1 MPTNAYFQSGRSI
14 GETSEQRLIEELI
27 MECIAMYGFD
37 VHYMPRTLVKD
48 DQLFLEDT
56 LSRFQ
61 QAYPIEA
68 YLENATGFEG
78 NDILSK
84 FGIQMND
91 SGTFV
96 IAKRRWEEAVGR
108 SPNLMLPDRPAEGDL
123 VYFPI
128 TNSYFEI
135 KKVNVFNP
143 FYQVGKLYVYKL
155 EVELFQYSSE
165 RIETGNDSIDDI
177 GNIFGSLNILDNQLL
192 LEDGSVLLAE
202 EGTGSFIEESHSLK
216 SVDIQTD
223 NEYFEAKNDDILDF
237 SISNPFGDIV
247 R

>member
-1 MPTNAYFQSGRSI
+1 MATNPYFQSGRGI
-14 GETSEQRLIEELI
+14 GDRNEQTLIEDLI
-27 MECIAMYGFD
+27 MECIKVYGFD
-37 VHYMPRTLVKD
+37 TWYLPRTLVKD

-56 LSRFQ
+56 LSKFQ

-68 YLENATGFEG
+68 YLENSSGFEG

-108 SPNLMLPDRPAEGDL
+108 SPSLMLPNRPAEGDL
-123 VYFPI
+123 IYFPI

-165 RIETGNDSIDDI
+165 RIETGTNIDDI
-177 GNIFGSLNILDNQLL
+177 GNIFGSLDVLGSQLL
-192 LEDGSVLLAE
+192 LETGDMLLAE
-202 EGTGSFIEESHSLK
+202 EGTGSFIQEEHTLK
-216 SVDIQTD
+216 SVDIQSD
-223 NEYFEAKNDDILDF
+223 NEYFEARNDDIIDF

>member
-1 MPTNAYFQSGRSI
+1 MAVNPYFQNGRSI
-14 GETSEQRLIEELI
+14 GSTNEQRLIEELI
-27 MECIAMYGFD
+27 MECIAIYGFD
-37 VHYMPRTLVKD
+37 TWYLPRTLVKD

-56 LSRFQ
+56 LSKFQ
-61 QAYPIEA
+61 QSYPIEA
-68 YLENATGFEG
+68 YLESSTGFEG

-108 SPNLMLPDRPAEGDL
+108 SPALMLPDRPAEGDL
-123 VYFPI
+123 IYFPI

-165 RIETGNDSIDDI
+165 RIETGNPVIDDI
-177 GNIFGSLNILDNQLL
+177 GNIFGSLDILNNQLL
-192 LEDGSVLLAE
+192 LETGDVLLAE
-202 EGTGSFIEESHSLK
+202 QGGSFIEEAHTLK

-223 NEYFEAKNDDILDF
+223 NEFFEARNDDILDF
-237 SISNPFGDIV
+237 SITNPFGDIV

>member
-1 MPTNAYFQSGRSI
+1 MATNPYFQSGRGI
-14 GETSEQRLIEELI
+14 GDRNEQTLIEDLI
-27 MECIAMYGFD
+27 MECIKIYGFD
-37 VHYMPRTLVKD
+37 TWYLPRTLVKD

-56 LSRFQ
+56 LSKFQ

-68 YLENATGFEG
+68 YLENASGFEG

-108 SPNLMLPDRPAEGDL
+108 SPSLMLPNRPAEGDL

-165 RIETGNDSIDDI
+165 RIETGTNIDDI
-177 GNIFGSLNILDNQLL
+177 GNIFGSLDVLGSQLL
-192 LEDGSVLLAE
+192 LETGDMLLAE
-202 EGTGSFIEESHSLK
+202 EGTGSFIQEEHTLK
-216 SVDIQTD
+216 SVDIQSD
-223 NEYFEAKNDDILDF
+223 NEYFEARNDDIIDF

>member
-1 MPTNAYFQSGRSI
+1 MAVNPYFQNGRSI
-14 GETSEQRLIEELI
+14 GSTGEQRLTEELI
-27 MECIAMYGFD
+27 MECIKIYGFD
-37 VHYMPRTLVKD
+37 TWYLPRTLVKD

-56 LSRFQ
+56 LSKFQ
-61 QAYPIEA
+61 QSYSIEA
-68 YLENATGFEG
+68 YLESNTGFEG

-108 SPNLMLPDRPAEGDL
+108 SPNLMLPDRPSEGDL
-123 VYFPI
+123 IYFPI

-143 FYQVGKLYVYKL
+143 FYQLGKLYVYKL

-165 RIETGNDSIDDI
+165 RIETGTNIDDI
-177 GNIFGSLNILDNQLL
+177 GNIFGSLDLLNNQLL
-192 LEDGSVLLAE
+192 LETGDVMLAE
-202 EGTGSFIEESHSLK
+202 EGTGSFIEEEHTLK
-216 SVDIQTD
+216 SVDIQSD
-223 NEYFEAKNDDILDF
+223 NEYFETKNNDILDF
-237 SISNPFGDIV
+237 SITNPFGDIV